1 MQYGPCSIKYNH
13 FSGHFIFYYLAKWL
27 NECGVVARNDILK
40 QLLSDMPEIK
50 YSPLLPLTAA
60 VLLMYFDSNQTY
72 YLLSHMLRNNVIA
85 RTKSEAIADDNALR
99 DLGKL

>member
-1 MQYGPCSIKYNH
+1 MWPISD
-13 FSGHFIFYYLAKWL
+13 HFIFYYLAKWL
-27 NECGVVARNDILK
+27 NEFGIVVRNDILK

-99 DLGKL
+99 DLGNVI